1 VRGARRA
8 PLLAATVAVAVLAG
22 TCLLIRRYPP
32 GRARNAL
39 KQVGAATAAIWQ
51 EVTANQQSAAARLPW
66 VETPPGRSPTLEE
79 RCARILARVTGTL
92 SADDLHQQLHR
103 DLGDAAPP
111 AATVRKTLADHPAFV
126 QVGQGRWQLGEP
138 GAPMPPA

>member
-1 VRGARRA
+1 VRS
-8 PLLAATVAVAVLAG
+8 
-22 TCLLIRRYPP
+22 
-32 GRARNAL
+32 AL

-66 VETPPGRSPTLEE
+66 VEAPAGRSPTLDE

-92 SADDLHQQLHR
+92 SADDLHEQLHR
-103 DLGDAAPP
+103 DLDDAAPP

-126 QVGQGRWQLGEP
+126 QVSQGRWQLGEP
-138 GAPMPPA
+138 AAPMPPA